1 MSEHSFLVVE
11 DSPTMRQLITFAL
24 KRIPGSKVVE
34 ANDGIDALKKLSQSK
49 IDVILTDINM
59 PIMDGLKLVSMVR
72 NDPAYK
78 AIPIIIITTE
88 GADEDRK
95 RGLALGANAY
105 IAKPIQTQE
114 LLNIV
119 NQILRARGN
128 CREAKG
134 TKAREA

>member
-1 MSEHSFLVVE
+1 MPEYNFLVVE

-24 KRIPGSKVVE
+24 KRISGSKIVE
-34 ANDGIDALKKLSQSK
+34 ANDGIDALKKLSSQK
-49 IDVILTDINM
+49 FDIILTDINM

-72 NDPAYK
+72 NDPVHK

-105 IAKPIQTQE
+105 IAKPIQTTD
-114 LLNIV
+114 LLNVV
-119 NQILRARGN
+119 NQIISG
-128 CREAKG
+128 KSG
-134 TKAREA
+134 

>member
-1 MSEHSFLVVE
+1 MPETNFLVVE

-34 ANDGIDALKKLSQSK
+34 ANDGIDALKKLSTQK
-49 IDVILTDINM
+49 FDMILTDINM

-72 NDPAYK
+72 NDPVHK

-105 IAKPIQTQE
+105 IAKPIQTAD
-114 LLNIV
+114 LLNVV
-119 NQILRARGN
+119 NEIMSG
-128 CREAKG
+128 KSG
-134 TKAREA
+134 

>member
-1 MSEHSFLVVE
+1 MPEYNFLVVE

-34 ANDGIDALKKLSQSK
+34 ANDGIDALKKLSTNK
-49 IDVILTDINM
+49 IDLILTDINM

-88 GADEDRK
+88 GAEEDRK

-105 IAKPIQTQE
+105 IPKPIQTQD
-114 LLNIV
+114 LLNVV
-119 NQILRARGN
+119 NQILTN
-128 CREAKG
+128 KG
-134 TKAREA
+134 

>member
-1 MSEHSFLVVE
+1 MPENNFLVVE

-34 ANDGIDALKKLSQSK
+34 ANDGIDALKKLSTQK
-49 IDVILTDINM
+49 FDIILTDINM

-72 NDPAYK
+72 NDPVHK

-105 IAKPIQTQE
+105 IAKPIQTAD
-114 LLNIV
+114 LLNVV
-119 NQILRARGN
+119 NEIISG
-128 CREAKG
+128 KSG
-134 TKAREA
+134 

>member
-1 MSEHSFLVVE
+1 MPEYNFLVVE

-34 ANDGIDALKKLSQSK
+34 ANDGIDALKKLSTQK
-49 IDVILTDINM
+49 FDIILTDINM

-72 NDPAYK
+72 NDPVHK

-88 GADEDRK
+88 GAEEDRE

-105 IAKPIQTQE
+105 ISKPIQSSHLIKTISE
-114 LLNIV
+114 LLSV
-119 NQILRARGN
+119 
-128 CREAKG
+128 
-134 TKAREA
+134 

>member
-1 MSEHSFLVVE
+1 MPENNFLVVE

-34 ANDGIDALKKLSQSK
+34 ANDGIDALKKLSTQK
-49 IDVILTDINM
+49 FDIILTDINM

-72 NDPAYK
+72 NDPVHK
-78 AIPIIIITTE
+78 TIPIIIITTE

-105 IAKPIQTQE
+105 IAKPIQTAD
-114 LLNIV
+114 LLSVV
-119 NQILRARGN
+119 NEIISG
-128 CREAKG
+128 KSG
-134 TKAREA
+134 

>member
-1 MSEHSFLVVE
+1 MSEHNFLVVE

-34 ANDGIDALKKLSQSK
+34 ANDGIDALKKLSTQK
-49 IDVILTDINM
+49 FDIILTDINM

-72 NDPAYK
+72 NDPVHK

-105 IAKPIQTQE
+105 IAKPIQTAD
-114 LLNIV
+114 LLSVVSEI
-119 NQILRARGN
+119 ISG
-128 CREAKG
+128 KSG
-134 TKAREA
+134 